1 MIECALLCAAASW
14 HVRVSTLCAM
24 TDELPQ
30 EVILSI
36 QRVLDLKATPGDD
49 PLDVLDNF
57 NPVDILNNFFPDGEQ
72 TPTPLSGRELI
83 LFTEASLGQIDA
95 VKTKL
100 AQNELELQ
108 REVDSLREE
117 LKKDQDPGRMHLIQ
131 EMISVSIALS
141 SFSCSCLTRPLG
153 SAWSNVAN
161 TRKGH
166 RVGSR
171 RKEYHQRYTSVGSCE
186 EEFDI
191 KHDYFEEITD
201 ARCARPFTVT
211 RLFNGY
217 LRGTH

>member
-72 TPTPLSGRELI
+72 THTPLSGRELI

-108 REVDSLREE
+108 REVDSLRGE

-141 SFSCSCLTRPLG
+141 SFSCSL
-153 SAWSNVAN
+153 S
-161 TRKGH
+161 
-166 RVGSR
+166 
-171 RKEYHQRYTSVGSCE
+171 
-186 EEFDI
+186 D
-191 KHDYFEEITD
+191 
-201 ARCARPFTVT
+201 
-211 RLFNGY
+211 
-217 LRGTH
+217 